1 MFCET
6 ERAEY
11 GIRTALVCTGKTAHT
26 IIEERNFHMQ
36 ALFLVLNKVE
46 CLEELLVR
54 LAESGV
60 KGGTVIESTGM
71 ARILGDAEDFNI
83 LGTLRQLM
91 DPSRVESKTLF
102 FVLKDEQIQKTR
114 EIIDEVTGGLEKP
127 NTGIMFGV
135 KLSFVEGIGE

>member
-1 MFCET
+1 
-6 ERAEY
+6 
-11 GIRTALVCTGKTAHT
+11 
-26 IIEERNFHMQ
+26 MQ